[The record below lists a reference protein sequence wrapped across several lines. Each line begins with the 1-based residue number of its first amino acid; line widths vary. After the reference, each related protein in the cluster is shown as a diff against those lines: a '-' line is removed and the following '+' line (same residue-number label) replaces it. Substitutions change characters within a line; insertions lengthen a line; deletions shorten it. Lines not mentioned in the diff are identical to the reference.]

1 MKALWHLLYW
11 PAVAL
16 SLLCIPLNCAVMLVS
31 YIFDSRFCFALLV
44 IAMVGFACLVTL

>member
-31 YIFDSRFCFALLV
+31 YIF
-44 IAMVGFACLVTL
+44 VGVAQHAEKKLRK